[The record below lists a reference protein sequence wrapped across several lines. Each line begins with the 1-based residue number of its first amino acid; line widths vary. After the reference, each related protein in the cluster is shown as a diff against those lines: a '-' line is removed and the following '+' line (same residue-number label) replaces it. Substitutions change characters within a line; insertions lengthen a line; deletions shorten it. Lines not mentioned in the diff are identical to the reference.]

1 MLLSQGAEAETIAQR
16 LTTYH
21 SKAADVIIADFG
33 TATTRTPNQLV
44 YSFNELRPET
54 SPTEPG
60 PVDPALGARRNGVG
74 MGLQAPTG
82 SPPLPCELRFDL
94 DEHQRVTQTSH
105 HGPGCFEIVFSRTK
119 PAN

>member
-33 TATTRTPNQLV
+33 AATTRTPNQLV

-74 MGLQAPTG
+74 MGSAILGLVLFWTIGLIILPPRCPPTD
-82 SPPLPCELRFDL
+82 PEP
-94 DEHQRVTQTSH
+94 
-105 HGPGCFEIVFSRTK
+105 
-119 PAN
+119 